1 MISCILSRAQLKTE
15 GILATSYKLAASW
28 GDWVLSAMVGIKQKY
43 PIYRQLKGN
52 AQIMYNISTKITAAR
67 TLTESISASALSLR

>member
-1 MISCILSRAQLKTE
+1 MKTE

-28 GDWVLSAMVGIKQKY
+28 GDWVLSAIVGIKQKY

-52 AQIMYNISTKITAAR
+52 AQIMYNIFDKDHRSPYTDRINFRIGFEFTMKKKKR
-67 TLTESISASALSLR
+67 K